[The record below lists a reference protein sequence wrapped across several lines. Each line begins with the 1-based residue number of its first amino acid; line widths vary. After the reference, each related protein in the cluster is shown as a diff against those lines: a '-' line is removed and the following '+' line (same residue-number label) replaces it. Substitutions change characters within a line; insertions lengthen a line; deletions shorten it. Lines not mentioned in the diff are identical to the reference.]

1 MSAALVQD
9 GKRQKTGGAKKVQT
23 SKKPRLS
30 AAHSGSR
37 QLSLSSFF
45 NTVKQ
50 ESWSGVVCKHPTW
63 SFCHGVTSDGI
74 RNRMTSTSFK
84 HYIFFFY
91 FYTNLCILYTVR
103 VSSDTPVGIRLWDIS
118 SLIWC
123 IVDYVFYHHVIMM
136 TSLAMKLHWWHPKK
150 KVISSQVK
158 SHFTCILWDNCH
170 VYYHNKTAVFVQTKW
185 RDCTLWIVKAQTQD
199 KQTGFMQADGTC
211 PLSNKM
217 YSVIMCHGESD

>member
-1 MSAALVQD
+1 MEKDKRPVAPRKFRPLKSPDWVQLTAAADSSPSAPSSTQSNRNPDPELCANIQHEVFVTASPVMELE
-9 GKRQKTGGAKKVQT
+9 TGWHQ
-23 SKKPRLS
+23 
-30 AAHSGSR
+30 HH
-37 QLSLSSFF
+37 F
-45 NTVKQ
+45 NTI
-50 ESWSGVVCKHPTW
+50 
-63 SFCHGVTSDGI
+63 F
-74 RNRMTSTSFK
+74 
-84 HYIFFFY
+84 FFFY